1 MCMWSGLCYVWY
13 LVFDLWSSVVMF
25 FFSSRRRHTRC
36 ALVTGVQTCAL
47 PICLLAFTSS
57 SPWLFLA
64 FVGLFLTVLSP
75 FIACANAALN
85 LVTPGSLRGTGIAFF
100 NATAGLVGAAVGP
113 ILVAALSD
121 DVFGGTT
128 HGGSSIGLGL
138 ATATAICC
146 PLAAILLFS

>member
-1 MCMWSGLCYVWY
+1 MYRRGIRDAQFRWY
-13 LVFDLWSSVVMF
+13 AV
-25 FFSSRRRHTRC
+25 
-36 ALVTGVQTCAL
+36 ALLAATPLG
-47 PICLLAFTSS
+47 LLAFTSS

-128 HGGSSIGLGL
+128 NGGSSIGLGRSAEQTSEL
-138 ATATAICC
+138 QSLMRINY
-146 PLAAILLFS
+146 

>member
-1 MCMWSGLCYVWY
+1 MYRRGIRDAQFRWY
-13 LVFDLWSSVVMF
+13 AV
-25 FFSSRRRHTRC
+25 
-36 ALVTGVQTCAL
+36 ALLAATPLG
-47 PICLLAFTSS
+47 LLAFTSS

-113 ILVAALSD
+113 ILVAALRPA
-121 DVFGGTT
+121 GGR
-128 HGGSSIGLGL
+128 LGQGCVI
-138 ATATAICC
+138 TV
-146 PLAAILLFS
+146 